1 MRSQLGRELTHD
13 DFLRS
18 KLQKSPQHQKL
29 QNFLDTY
36 LISSQECLLSS
47 HDPIVI
53 HRRLSVMSETT
64 TLKVYS
70 TYTTLQIDSK
80 NEP

>member
-36 LISSQECLLSS
+36 LISSQALLSS
-47 HDPIVI
+47 HEPTVK